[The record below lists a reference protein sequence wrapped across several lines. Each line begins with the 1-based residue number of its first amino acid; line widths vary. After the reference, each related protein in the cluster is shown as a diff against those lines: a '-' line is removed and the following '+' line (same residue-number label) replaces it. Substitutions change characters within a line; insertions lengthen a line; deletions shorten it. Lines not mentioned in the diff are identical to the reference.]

1 MAIASSVVNFRTL
14 GDELLEVFMKL
25 NDYYNEIQNQSDEA
39 FKNIELIIQIIEE
52 IINSLEKIKNSDNPN
67 IKSSIFPERQK
78 KFTGIVFNRECMENI
93 KLSDNLADHFLKTF
107 EMLENSDRLSY
118 IINENYRVILD
129 YKIFLYKGCNL
140 DETIINEIKYSLEK
154 YKSKYSR

>member
-1 MAIASSVVNFRTL
+1 
-14 GDELLEVFMKL
+14 
-25 NDYYNEIQNQSDEA
+25 
-39 FKNIELIIQIIEE
+39 
-52 IINSLEKIKNSDNPN
+52 
-67 IKSSIFPERQK
+67 
-78 KFTGIVFNRECMENI
+78 MENI

-118 IINENYRVILD
+118 LINENYRVILD
-129 YKIFLYKGCNL
+129 YKIFRYKGCNL

>member
-1 MAIASSVVNFRTL
+1 
-14 GDELLEVFMKL
+14 MKL

-78 KFTGIVFNRECMENI
+78 
-93 KLSDNLADHFLKTF
+93 NLP
-107 EMLENSDRLSY
+107 E
-118 IINENYRVILD
+118 
-129 YKIFLYKGCNL
+129 
-140 DETIINEIKYSLEK
+140 
-154 YKSKYSR
+154 